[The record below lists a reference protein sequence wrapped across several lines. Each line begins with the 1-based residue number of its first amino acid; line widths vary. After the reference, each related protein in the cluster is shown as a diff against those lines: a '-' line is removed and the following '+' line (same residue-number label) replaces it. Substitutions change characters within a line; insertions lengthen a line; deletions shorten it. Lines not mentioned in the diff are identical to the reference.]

1 MSYQIIELT
10 DFQNHTTYIW
20 KFPFDEGN
28 VHSLFLADHA
38 AMNVYDRVSH
48 QFQKTF
54 FQGRTDT
61 SIKGQEIER
70 GTRETLDF
78 LYFGVRRINEQGGLL
93 PYQPLPRQEQVANA
107 NVCGQIYDYLVVIA
121 GPPHEAKT
129 FRLPQFLWP

>member
-1 MSYQIIELT
+1 MPYQTIELT
-10 DFQNHTTYIW
+10 DFQNQTSYIW
-20 KFPFDEGN
+20 KFPFDEEN

-38 AMNVYDRVSH
+38 AMTVYDRVSH
-48 QFQKTF
+48 QFQKAF

-78 LYFGVRRINEQGGLL
+78 LYFGVRRINEQGDLL

-107 NVCGQIYDYLVVIA
+107 NVCGKLYDYLVSIA
-121 GPPHEAKT
+121 G
-129 FRLPQFLWP
+129 LPQESNTFPIHSFSWP